1 MSKIIDDIKSDPKG
15 ALLVFGILILII
27 AYVLFSG
34 HREAVQKEEA
44 RQQAIVESERENRLI
59 EQLSVPGT
67 MLYEYI
73 LGSETVSAAEVAYMA
88 DIIYSDYA
96 AGVYD

>member
-59 EQLSVPGT
+59 EQFEAQRTNINNVIFFLLIS
-67 MLYEYI
+67 
-73 LGSETVSAAEVAYMA
+73 
-88 DIIYSDYA
+88 
-96 AGVYD
+96 

>member
-34 HREAVQKEEA
+34 HREAVQKEE
-44 RQQAIVESERENRLI
+44 QANQGSASTDSASSSSTENKDDDVI
-59 EQLSVPGT
+59 DA
-67 MLYEYI
+67 EYTK
-73 LGSETVSAAEVAYMA
+73 E
-88 DIIYSDYA
+88 
-96 AGVYD
+96 